1 MKHLLPILFVFA
13 PAICKAEPY
22 WVSWDSGWPEE
33 QGWTWGATDPGP
45 DRWLDDGTLYID
57 SRAAV
62 GLAGGYYQIHP
73 GMFSLGPSE
82 TFVVQWKAM
91 VWEAT
96 YPDAGVFLTCDDQY
110 AVGFTFSTDAVW
122 SDYEPGLSA
131 PLIPGLFHE
140 FRFESSDFRAYRL
153 YIDSG
158 LALQGTLSE
167 GLGPLPSYIG
177 WGDHTTSRSLS
188 QWDYMQYG
196 VVPEP
201 SALACLVGAGCLRS
215 ARGRTRAARRGLS
228 IEEELP

>member
-62 GLAGGYYQIHP
+62 GLAGGYYQIRP
-73 GMFSLGPSE
+73 GMFSLEPAE
-82 TFVVQWKAM
+82 TFIAQWTVK

-96 YPDAGVFLTCDDQY
+96 HSDPGIFLESDDQY
-110 AVGFTFSTDAVW
+110 SVGFTFSTDRVY
-122 SDYEPGLSA
+122 SDYEPDLSA
-131 PLIPGLFHE
+131 ALIPGQFHA
-140 FRFESSDFRAYRL
+140 FRFESSDARTYRL
-153 YIDSG
+153 YVDG
-158 LALQGTLSE
+158 TLALQGTFFQDLVP
-167 GLGPLPSYIG
+167 GPYMA

-188 QWDYMQYG
+188 QWDVVEYG
-196 VVPEP
+196 IVPEP
-201 SALACLVGAGCLRS
+201 SSLESALACVCACWLLRGS
-215 ARGRTRAARRGLS
+215 GSTCRHLY
-228 IEEELP
+228 IKEELR